1 MSSKGIIDIARK
13 PVVKILT
20 RIVLYGTGI
29 VLGWLSIEK
38 ASGDQAVVASDIATG
53 IFSLVAL
60 IVGGYIDKK
69 HDKKDKSG
77 E

>member
-1 MSSKGIIDIARK
+1 MSSNGIIGIARK